1 MITSVLVPLVLL
13 GSAPAPEAVAVRLAA
28 LVAELGLAQRG
39 LDPDELCVDAA
50 PPATA
55 PWADLLAIALAD
67 TALARVARCPH
78 LDAPDLALDT
88 AAREAGY
95 EHRLI
100 VRPDDDGLSLELRRV
115 DHGLWAPPD
124 LPPVV
129 AWAREP
135 QPGTTTTPTPTA
147 TPMPTPPEPGLRLSR
162 VAGLDRPIRALAACD
177 LSGDGVAELVG
188 LTDERVLVWREHAGV
203 LVLTGEWSLADQP
216 RAAQRVRDPI
226 GGVVCAPLGPGGAPR
241 VAAGHSDL
249 SRGVVLAVRAE
260 ARGLRLERERSL
272 PAIPL
277 AWYEGVLYSAEP
289 DSGRN
294 RFGPVIYA
302 QERAVELA
310 RAVLELAAPPPGHR
324 GRLLAL
330 DIDHR
335 AVVLGEAV
343 ALGAS
348 VAASGLGLAQVPS
361 QGRLLLAVS
370 SRLRSGGDSVR
381 LLDLATGNTL
391 GPIGVPGAVVAAAAS
406 PSARPAEL
414 WLAARVGEGT
424 QLYRLTI
431 AEVRP

>member
-13 GSAPAPEAVAVRLAA
+13 GSAPAPEALAARLAA
-28 LVAELGLAQRG
+28 LVAELGLARRG

-55 PWADLLAIALAD
+55 PWADLLAIALVDA
-67 TALARVARCPH
+67 ALPRVARCPH
-78 LDAPDLALDT
+78 LDAPDLALDA

-95 EHRLI
+95 EHRLV
-100 VRPDDDGLSLELRRV
+100 VRPDDDGLSLELRQV

-124 LPPVV
+124 LPAVV

-135 QPGTTTTPTPTA
+135 RAGALTTPTPTP
-147 TPMPTPPEPGLRLSR
+147 TPTPPEPGLRLSR
-162 VAGLDRPIRALAACD
+162 VAGLDRPVRALAACD

-226 GGVVCAPLGPGGAPR
+226 GGVVCAPMGPGGAPR

-249 SRGVVLAVRAE
+249 ARGVVLAVRAE
-260 ARGLRLERERSL
+260 GRGLRLERERSL

-277 AWYEGVLYSAEP
+277 AWYAGVLYSAEP
-289 DSGRN
+289 DAGRN
-294 RFGPVIYA
+294 RFGPVIYT

-310 RAVLELAAPPPGHR
+310 RAVLELAAPPPGHP
-324 GRLLAL
+324 GRVLAL
-330 DIDHR
+330 DVDHR

-343 ALGAS
+343 ALGAG

-381 LLDLATGNTL
+381 LLDLTTGAAL
-391 GPIGVPGAVVAAAAS
+391 GPVGVPGAVVAAAAS